1 MTDNVKIEENAKAY
15 ELRNLTADDVFP
27 MFQIV
32 SKIGIKEFKSCFESP
47 DVMKAISG
55 AASGE
60 GDKNELLASV
70 GVTVAFDLAGLIV
83 SNLPKCKQ
91 DIYLLLSQ
99 LSGIA
104 VKEIAELPMLT
115 FFNMI
120 VDVIKKEEFKDFFQV
135 VSKLFR

>member
-32 SKIGIKEFKSCFESP
+32 SKIGIKEFKACFESP
-47 DVMKAISG
+47 DVMKVITG
-55 AASGE
+55 SGE
-60 GDKNELLASV
+60 GDKSELIASV
-70 GVTVAFDLAGLIV
+70 GMAVAFDLAGVIM

-99 LSGIA
+99 LSGMTA
-104 VKEIAELPMLT
+104 KDVAELPMMT